1 LIINLDKA
9 HEGRSE
15 WFLIELSEYVDF
27 FGCFSEGDEAD
38 DENNGRES
46 H

>member
-1 LIINLDKA
+1 
-9 HEGRSE
+9 
-15 WFLIELSEYVDF
+15 LSEYVDF

-46 H
+46 HWC